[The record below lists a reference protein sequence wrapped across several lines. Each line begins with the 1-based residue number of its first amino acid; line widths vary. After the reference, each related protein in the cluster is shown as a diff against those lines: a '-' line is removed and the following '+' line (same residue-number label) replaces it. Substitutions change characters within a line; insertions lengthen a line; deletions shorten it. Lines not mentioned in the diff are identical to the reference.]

1 MIRRFDSSRCDECRL
16 RLNEGC
22 PCLESCPV
30 DVLRPEEDG
39 RPKVVYPSDCFSCF
53 WCQLDCPRGAFEISA
68 ERELEI
74 FPF

>member
-1 MIRRFDSSRCDECRL
+1 MIRKFDASLCQECPL
-16 RLNEGC
+16 RAAEGC
-22 PCLESCPV
+22 PCIESCPV

-39 RPKVVYPSDCFSCF
+39 RPRVAYPSDCFSCF

>member
-1 MIRRFDSSRCDECRL
+1 MIRKFDASLCQEYPL
-16 RLNEGC
+16 RAAEGC
-22 PCLESCPV
+22 PCIESCPV

-39 RPKVVYPSDCFSCF
+39 RPRVAYPSDCFSCF

-74 FPF
+74 LPF

>member
-1 MIRRFDSSRCDECRL
+1 MIRVFDSSRCDECPL

-22 PCLESCPV
+22 PCIESCPV
-30 DVLRPEEDG
+30 DVLRSEEDG

>member
-1 MIRRFDSSRCDECRL
+1 MIRRFDSSLCQDCPL
-16 RLNEGC
+16 RVTEGC
-22 PCLESCPV
+22 PCIESCPV

-39 RPKVVYPSDCFSCF
+39 RPRVAYPADCFSCF